1 MPRLL
6 LPLLCLLTACTHW
19 VPIADPTPDPARIEP
34 GPIRIVGTDSFVRLG
49 RTVTI
54 DPQMVRF
61 SRTDATLDS
70 LPRAAVAR
78 FEKRK
83 FNATGTIALIGAFVI
98 TGIVLS
104 EAMGDMFTGSGSVT
118 Y

>member
-83 FNATGTIALIGAFVI
+83 FNAVGTVALLGAILVTGF
-98 TGIVLS
+98 VLS
-104 EAMGDMFTGSGSVT
+104 EGADDLFSGSGSFT